1 MDVSNIIDQVVI
13 MSDQVVRLIYP
24 PSLLSVPIINQLI
37 RQFDLTVNI
46 LRAQIGGEDCWI
58 EVQLA
63 GNPAVIE
70 EAVAWLQGLGIQ
82 VQPHLRP

>member
-1 MDVSNIIDQVVI
+1 

-37 RQFDLTVNI
+37 RQYDLTVNI
-46 LRAQIGGEDCWI
+46 LRAQIGGEDRWI

-63 GNPAVIE
+63 GNPAEIE
-70 EAVAWLQGLGIQ
+70 QAVNWLEDLGIQ
-82 VQPHLRP
+82 VQPHLT

>member
-1 MDVSNIIDQVVI
+1 
-13 MSDQVVRLIYP
+13 MSDQVVRLVYP

-46 LRAQIGGEDCWI
+46 LRAQIGGEDRWI

-70 EAVAWLQGLGIQ
+70 EAVTWLQGLGIQ
-82 VQPHLRP
+82 VQPHRGS